1 MALRATVHGAVFSAG
16 DFGGDCLVR
25 VSEPWGHGDVIFFGS
40 FVLHLFLKSDFYLF
54 VFQHPLVKKKPWRKS
69 INLREGMVWQFQKK

>member
-25 VSEPWGHGDVIFFGS
+25 VSEPWGHGDVI
-40 FVLHLFLKSDFYLF
+40 LFLGHSCYIYF
-54 VFQHPLVKKKPWRKS
+54 
-69 INLREGMVWQFQKK
+69 